1 MTGEGFGAD
10 VDTLDRVAKTE
21 LPAAAQALRALV
33 GIVTDH
39 EPTRRPMQVGA
50 VGAMERQYGA
60 FTEAIGRRQRLGCDR
75 IDQTAEALHDIAV
88 VYRRADGQ
96 G

>member
-1 MTGEGFGAD
+1 MAHEGFGAD
-10 VDTLDRVAKTE
+10 VDKLDRVAHTE
-21 LPAAAQALRALV
+21 LPAAAHALI

-39 EPTRRPMQVGA
+39 EPTQRPMRVDA
-50 VGAMERQYGA
+50 VDAMERRYGA

-75 IDQTAEALHDIAV
+75 VDQIAAALHDIAA

>member
-1 MTGEGFGAD
+1 MTGEGFSAD
-10 VDTLDRVAKTE
+10 ADTLDRVARTE
-21 LPAAAQALRALV
+21 LPSAAQALRALI

-39 EPTRRPMQVGA
+39 EPTQRPMRVDA
-50 VGAMERQYGA
+50 VSAMERQYGA

-75 IDQTAEALHDIAV
+75 IDQTGEALHDIAV